1 MPFARACIVTVRIKT
16 GAREI
21 GEYVTHRHTEY
32 IPVRTHTHRERARF
46 RLGIGVM
53 KMKNFLGIFKAFR
66 MFIRKKWLQ
75 MLKYNSKGVK
85 GVNMLHPREKLYMA
99 ATWGTSNGMCII

>member
-1 MPFARACIVTVRIKT
+1 MTVRIKT

-32 IPVRTHTHRERARF
+32 IPVCTHTHRERERERF

-75 MLKYNSKGVK
+75 MLKYNSKGV
-85 GVNMLHPREKLYMA
+85 NILHLREKLYMA
-99 ATWGTSNGMCII
+99 AT